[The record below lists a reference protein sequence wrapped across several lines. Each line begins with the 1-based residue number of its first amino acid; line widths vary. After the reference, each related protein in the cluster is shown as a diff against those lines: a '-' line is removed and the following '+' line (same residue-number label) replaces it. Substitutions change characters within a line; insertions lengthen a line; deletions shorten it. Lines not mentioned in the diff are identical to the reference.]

1 MRVERLV
8 AESPKKGVWSPAA
21 AAKARVGKG
30 TRGKRS
36 GLGEERVLGRVGE
49 ESQFGLGSDEE
60 DEDGDGGEGE
70 DDGRE
75 AERERE
81 ERYEGGGGGGGA
93 ATKMSLSQ
101 VLDNVVV
108 CTPFLTRSELTASV
122 CD

>member
-30 TRGKRS
+30 TGGKRS

-49 ESQFGLGSDEE
+49 ESQFGLGSDEDDE
-60 DEDGDGGEGE
+60 DEDGGEGE

-81 ERYEGGGGGGGA
+81 ERYEGGGGGGA

-108 CTPFLTRSELTASV
+108 SRPVPLSELTASV